1 MELPLFS
8 IDLDSF
14 VSLILYL
21 LLTFVAYVFVYS
33 LFEFSLSIRDKKGE
47 K

>member
-1 MELPLFS
+1 ME
-8 IDLDSF
+8 LDSF

-33 LFEFSLSIRDKKGE
+33 LLEFSLSIHDKKGE